1 MNRPFFGKDLRDG
14 RLGTVALTKPW
25 RGRGIKRGKPVVGKR
40 ILIVEDEVGISRV
53 LKAYLVKAGYE
64 VVQAFDGDEALRQFT
79 ACAPDLVLLDLML
92 PGKDGWSL
100 LKEIRKQSS
109 CPVMVLTAL
118 GQPKQKIAG
127 LNQGADDYI
136 TKPFNGEEVVARV
149 QAVLRRSP
157 RILENP
163 GTRQYGSLKID
174 FHAHTVSVKGVPL
187 SFIPRDLSLFLFLAR
202 HPNQTFS
209 REQLITEVWGL
220 DYKGSERAVD
230 LAVKRIRKAL
240 RHWPA
245 TEGEIKTFRGV
256 GYQFCVYQE

>member
-1 MNRPFFGKDLRDG
+1 MGGNSVSR
-14 RLGTVALTKPW
+14 T
-25 RGRGIKRGKPVVGKR
+25 
-40 ILIVEDEVGISRV
+40 ILVVEDEVAISRV
-53 LKAYLVKAGYE
+53 LKPYLVKAGYK
-64 VVQAFDGDEALRQFT
+64 VVQAFDGDEALGQFT
-79 ACAPDLVLLDLML
+79 ALAPDLVLLDVML
-92 PGKDGWSL
+92 PGRDGWSI
-100 LKEIRKQSS
+100 LKEIRRQSS
-109 CPVMVLTAL
+109 CPVIMLTAL
-118 GQPKQKIAG
+118 GQAKQRIAG
-127 LNQGADDYI
+127 LEQGADDYI

-149 QAVLRRSP
+149 HAVLRRSP
-157 RILENP
+157 RLLENP

-209 REQLITEVWGL
+209 REQLIAEVWGL

-245 TEGEIKTFRGV
+245 TEGEIKTFRGL